1 MPNRCMGSLC
11 FSTLVSC
18 REESVAFG
26 PQMTPGLTIGTALGL
41 PHASQAKMRPGQ
53 TFVPAKQEGF
63 VSSQEEAEGIN
74 DTTLGMAGLLTQ
86 RGSLE

>member
-1 MPNRCMGSLC
+1 M
-11 FSTLVSC
+11 
-18 REESVAFG
+18 AFG
-26 PQMTPGLTIGTALGL
+26 PQMTPGLAIGTALRL
-41 PHASQAKMRPGQ
+41 PHTSRAKMRPGQ

-74 DTTLGMAGLLTQ
+74 NTTLGMASLLTH